1 VYANARQSNKT
12 GSIYVEPTNVKQIAG
27 RAGRLSSNY
36 KVGLVTTWQEAD
48 LAYVRA
54 VLNFDVPEL
63 DFAGTFFLLS
73 PLFALSILSCTLPLM
88 LLFLTHPAQNRN
100 LSFSGADRVFHR

>member
-1 VYANARQSNKT
+1 L
-12 GSIYVEPTNVKQIAG
+12 YVEPTNVKQIAG

-54 VLNFDVPEL
+54 VLNFDVPEI
-63 DFAGTFFLLS
+63 DYAGEL
-73 PLFALSILSCTLPLM
+73 
-88 LLFLTHPAQNRN
+88 H
-100 LSFSGADRVFHR
+100 